1 MRRNLT
7 FTMVIS
13 GILLMVLGY
22 LGSAPW
28 GAKDVASSDP
38 RFAMAPTVFIIGVVL
53 ALSAALVYELLPD
66 RHEE

>member
-1 MRRNLT
+1 MRRILT
-7 FTMVIS
+7 FTMIIS
-13 GILLMVLGY
+13 GMLLMVLGY
-22 LGSAPW
+22 FGSAPW

-38 RFAMAPTVFIIGVVL
+38 RFAMAPTVFVIGVVV